1 MCLPE
6 QRSGRVRRQTQEELR
21 EHFEIERDLAA
32 KLRAAPSRE
41 SRRKLYAEVYRER
54 SELIAH
60 HPLVRQ
66 ASDPAARAAAVEPQV
81 ALVKPFLTPASSF
94 CELGAGDGAVAREV
108 ARIAKVAIA
117 LDVTDVLAL
126 EGDRELGF
134 EFRVFDGFDL
144 GLPDDW
150 LDVAF
155 SNDVVEHLHPD
166 DMSEQAAAVWRAL
179 RHGGIYVC
187 VTPNRL
193 SGPHDVS
200 RHFGDAAVGFHL
212 HEYTTT
218 ELADT
223 FRRAGFSK
231 VKIVLTIGT
240 RRLSPLVPAG
250 LVRPLEAVLGLLPQ
264 QIRRALSRG
273 LAAVKVVAVK

>member
-1 MCLPE
+1 MCFPE
-6 QRSGRVRRQTQEELR
+6 QRSGRVHRQTQEELR

-32 KLRAAPSRE
+32 KLRSAPSRE
-41 SRRKLYAEVYRER
+41 ARRRLYAEVYRER
-54 SELIAH
+54 SERIIH
-60 HPLVRQ
+60 HPLVQQ
-66 ASDPAARAAAVEPQV
+66 ASDPVARAAAVEPQV
-81 ALVKPFLTPASSF
+81 ALLRPFLNPATCF

-126 EGDRELGF
+126 EGDRGLGF

-144 GLPDDW
+144 GLPDDS

-155 SNDVVEHLHPD
+155 SNDVVEHLHPE
-166 DMSEQAAAVWRAL
+166 DMAEQATAVWRAL
-179 RHGGIYVC
+179 RHGGVYVC

-218 ELADT
+218 ELAET
-223 FRRAGFSK
+223 FRRVGFRK
-231 VKIVLTIGT
+231 VRIVLTVGA
-240 RRLSPLVPAG
+240 RRLSPLMPAG
-250 LVRPLEAVLGLLPQ
+250 LARAPEATIRMLPGWF
-264 QIRRALSRG
+264 RRGPGRA